1 MAETTI
7 TILGS
12 GTSSGVPLIGC
23 KCAVCRSKNPKN
35 RRLRA
40 SAWVQTQGKS
50 ILIDTGPDFR
60 EQALRSKIR
69 RIDAV
74 LYTHPH
80 ADHCHGIDDLRAYN
94 FVQKGPIPIYGN
106 AWTCEEFPVKFEY
119 IFKSRPVPYEG
130 GGIPSLEVRQFDA
143 QSQSIDV
150 EGISVVPIS
159 LEHGK
164 KETVGFRFDSVAYV
178 TDTSYIQPASLE
190 RLKGLSVLVLDC
202 VRIEPHR
209 THLNLEAALEVVE
222 KVRPQ
227 KTYLTHLGHEFDS
240 SKESRLKLPRGVS
253 LAYDGLKIR
262 ARSARAMKRNSKGN
276 SA

>member
-1 MAETTI
+1 MALTL

-35 RRLRA
+35 KRLRA
-40 SAWVQTQGKS
+40 SAWVETQGKS

-60 EQALRSKIR
+60 EQALRAKIPGV
-69 RIDAV
+69 DAV

-94 FVQKGPIPIYGN
+94 FIQKGSIPLYGN
-106 AWTCEEFPVKFEY
+106 AWTCEEFPVKFSY
-119 IFKSRPVPYEG
+119 IFKHRAVPYEG
-130 GGIPSLEVRQFDA
+130 GGLPTLELKQFDA
-143 QSQSIDV
+143 QEQVIDV
-150 EGISVVPIS
+150 AGVSVIPIS

-178 TDTSYIQPASLE
+178 TDTSYIQPASLA
-190 RLKGLSVLVLDC
+190 RLEGLSVLVLDC

-209 THLNLEAALEVVE
+209 THLNLEGALEVVE

-240 SKESRLKLPRGVS
+240 TEAAMKKMKLPHGVS
-253 LAYDGLKIR
+253 FAYDGLKIR
-262 ARSARAMKRNSKGN
+262 APRALSLKKHTKR
-276 SA
+276 